1 MNTSCRLELIAPT
14 GLPLIEPGA
23 DLVDVILNL
32 LQKAGHQLLAG
43 DIVCV
48 AQKIVSKA
56 EGRHVNLKDV
66 NPSAE
71 AEDLAKQTHKDPRL
85 VELIL
90 RETRSV
96 LRCRSGILVVEHK
109 LGFVLANAGVDA
121 SNVKIID
128 GERVLLLPDDPNRTA
143 VQMRR
148 RFEDR
153 CGEAIGVI
161 INESVG
167 RAWRNGAIGTCI
179 GIAGLPALFDL

>member
-23 DLVDVILNL
+23 DLVDVILNS
-32 LQKAGHQLLAG
+32 LQKLGISFLPE
-43 DIVCV
+43 IVCV

-109 LGFVLANAGVDA
+109 LGFVLANAGVDT